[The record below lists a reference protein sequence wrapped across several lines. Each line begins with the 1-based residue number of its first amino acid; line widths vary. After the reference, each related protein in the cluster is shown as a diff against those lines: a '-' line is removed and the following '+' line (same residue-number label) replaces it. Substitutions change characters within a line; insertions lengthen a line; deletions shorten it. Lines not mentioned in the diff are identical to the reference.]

1 MAGAGPVSVSDP
13 LVLPT
18 TVMPLTVVSTVMA
31 PWLTERVVV
40 RMSVVLGVSAT
51 EMLASE
57 IGLFSL
63 PLSVAGTVSVTVV
76 ELLMVMLAVCGP
88 ALAPLLVSVVVLASA
103 ALMAAAV
110 PVSVTDPLVLPTT
123 VMPLTVV
130 STVMAPWL
138 TERVVVRMSVVL
150 GVSATEMLA
159 SEIGLFSLPL
169 SVAGTVSVTV
179 VELLMVML
187 AVCGPA

>member
-169 SVAGTVSVTV
+169 SVAG
-179 VELLMVML
+179 
-187 AVCGPA
+187 